1 MSTINLLSSGL
12 DVQTIVDQLIQVERA
27 PITRMETQS
36 GTLQSRIKA
45 LQSLNTKLSTLLDKL
60 NNALFKDETAPL
72 NIPAGFERRFAKSI
86 FAVRKAASSDESAVL
101 ASAAKGASVGSYA
114 VTVSSLA
121 KARTEASGNFADTD
135 TTTVGTGTLVI
146 QVGTKDAVTIN
157 VDETNNTLEGVAQA
171 INNANAGVSATIL
184 NDGTSAPYRLLL
196 TAKATGTVN
205 AFTITDSLSG
215 GQSLGLTET
224 QAAVDAR
231 FTVNGIS
238 LTKSTNTVSDVISGV
253 TFTLKAIT
261 AAPVEVTVENDTDA
275 AIAGVKELITAYNEV
290 NSYANSQAKYD
301 ADKKQAGILAGDVT
315 LRNTL
320 QRIQESLTG
329 QIANNFTG
337 GLQYV
342 GEVGLKVNSDGS
354 LSLDEAKLKSALE
367 SDLTGVAGL
376 FLGDGAAATAE
387 SISAS
392 DSRVTYSSRTL
403 ATQAGTYSIEIT
415 SLAQRASVAGGQAV
429 DTLAQ
434 DESLTVTYGGV
445 QATADLLSGDS
456 LQAALDKIN
465 AALAAAGMAATASDD
480 GTGRIAVTTSG
491 YGSSES
497 ITVAST
503 LDNAAGGT
511 GFSTTPTI
519 ASGTDIAG
527 TINGNAAVGSGL
539 TLTGASGNP
548 EEGLSLNVAQ
558 SATGSYGTVT
568 FAPATAAVDSD
579 GILAKLRTVL
589 KSVTDPLSGPIHRTT
604 DGLNNSIKNLD
615 KQISQYEDRLEV
627 RRQQLLQEF
636 YRADEA
642 LKMLTVTQ
650 SQLSSQLGTLTN
662 LTQK

>member
-1 MSTINLLSSGL
+1 MSSINLLTSGL
-12 DVQTIVDQLIQVERA
+12 DVQTIVDQLILVERA
-27 PITRMETQS
+27 PIKRMETQS

-60 NNALFKDETAPL
+60 NSALFKDETAPL
-72 NIPAGFERRFAKSI
+72 NIPAGFERRLAKSI
-86 FAVRKAASSDESAVL
+86 FSVRKAASSDESAVM
-101 ASAAKGASVGSYA
+101 ASAAKGASIGSYA
-114 VTVSSLA
+114 VSVSSLA
-121 KARTEASGNFADTD
+121 KAKTEASANFADTD
-135 TTTVGTGTLVI
+135 TTAVGTGTLVI
-146 QVGTKDAVTIN
+146 RAGAKDAVTIN
-157 VDETNNTLEGVAQA
+157 IDETNNTLEGVRQA

-184 NDGTSAPYRLLL
+184 NDGSSAPYRLLL
-196 TAKATGTVN
+196 TAKGTGTAN
-205 AFTITDSLSG
+205 AFTMTESLSG
-215 GQSLGLTET
+215 GQSLSMTET
-224 QAAVDAR
+224 QAAVDAQ

-238 LTKSTNTVSDVISGV
+238 LTKSANTVSDVISGV

-261 AAPVEVTVENDTDA
+261 AAPVEVTVENDADA
-275 AIAGVKELITAYNEV
+275 AVAGLKELITAYNEV
-290 NSYANSQAKYD
+290 NTYANSQARYD
-301 ADKKQAGILAGDVT
+301 AEKKQAGILAGDAT

-320 QRIQESLTG
+320 RRVQEALTG
-329 QIANNFTG
+329 PITSTVTG
-337 GLQYV
+337 LHYV

-376 FLGDGAAATAE
+376 FLGHGAAAALE
-387 SISAS
+387 SISAG
-392 DSRVTYSSRTL
+392 DSRVTYSSRTS
-403 ATQAGTYSIEIT
+403 ATQAGTYSIEVT
-415 SLAQRASVAGGQAV
+415 ALAQRASAVGSETV

-434 DESLTVTYGGV
+434 DESLTITYGGTQTTV
-445 QATADLLSGDS
+445 DLLAGDS

-465 AALAAAGMAATASDD
+465 AALAAAGVAATASED
-480 GTGRIAVTTSG
+480 GTGRIAITTSG

-497 ITVAST
+497 IAVVSN
-503 LDNAAGGT
+503 LDHVLGGT
-511 GFSTTPTI
+511 GFGVAPTT

-548 EEGLSLNVAQ
+548 EEGLSLTIAQ
-558 SATGSYGTVT
+558 STTGGYGAVT
-568 FAPATAAVDSD
+568 FTPATAGTDSD
-579 GILAKLRTVL
+579 GILAKLRSVL

-604 DGLNNSIKNLD
+604 DGLNNSIKLLD

-650 SQLSSQLGTLTN
+650 SQLSNQLGTLTK
-662 LTQK
+662 LTQQ

>member
-27 PITRMETQS
+27 PIARMETQS

-45 LQSLNTKLSTLLDKL
+45 LQSLNTKLSALLDKL

-72 NIPAGFERRFAKSI
+72 NLPAGFERRFAKSI

-157 VDETNNTLEGVAQA
+157 VDETNNTLEGVRQA

-184 NDGTSAPYRLLL
+184 NDGTSAPYRLLI

-205 AFTITDSLSG
+205 AFTVTDSLSG

-224 QAAVDAR
+224 QAAVDAQ
-231 FTVNGIS
+231 FTVNGIR
-238 LTKSTNTVSDVISGV
+238 LTKSTNTVSDVISGI

-392 DSRVTYSSRTL
+392 DSRVTYSSRTP

-445 QATADLLSGDS
+445 QATVDLLSGDS

-497 ITVAST
+497 IAVAST

-548 EEGLSLNVAQ
+548 EEGLSLNVAL